1 MLGFQSTK
9 LKTTRFVHA
18 LQICAITVG
27 ASTAI
32 AVSSVAAAEN
42 EFATHAELGL
52 MQGFPPSEEKRVDRS
67 NALFGVPYNRWSYQ
81 NMRSLYPTANIPTA
95 NQPVAINRKIDGGI
109 DSLKVK
115 RENGEVVDMPTWLRE
130 SYTDS
135 LVVIQGDAIVW
146 ERYLN
151 GMNADSAHQMMSVTK
166 SFAGLF
172 GLMAVSDGLL
182 SEDDPVT
189 KYVPELK
196 ASGGFGQATFRH
208 VLDMTASVGFSEEY
222 ADPNSGITQYTKVL
236 GFKAAPPEE
245 IPANSIYE
253 YLATLPTEEGHED
266 GDIFHYQTPKTDV
279 VNWVTNRATGNSFQD
294 YFYQTLWSK
303 LGTDGE
309 TYVLLDRNGTL
320 FAGGGLNATPNDLAR
335 FAVMMLNDGKFNGQ
349 QVVDPAV
356 IKQLSDG
363 ANIEAFSKGPASAG
377 VMGNKDWSYRAQWW
391 VRHTKDHESFSAIGV
406 NGQWIYLDV
415 KRNVAIIKQSSQPE
429 ASANKYDEF
438 NVNAFDAIIGY
449 LTR

>member
-1 MLGFQSTK
+1 MSINKALPLCVITTGFAAT
-9 LKTTRFVHA
+9 L
-18 LQICAITVG
+18 AI
-27 ASTAI
+27 S
-32 AVSSVAAAEN
+32 AVFATEN

-52 MQGFPPSEEKRVDRS
+52 MQGFPPPAELRVDRS

-95 NQPVAINRKIDGGI
+95 DVAVTINRKIDGGI
-109 DSLKVK
+109 DSLMVK
-115 RENGEVVDMPTWLRE
+115 RENGEAVDMPTWLRE
-130 SYTDS
+130 SYTDA
-135 LVVIQGDAIVW
+135 LVVIQGDTIVW

-151 GMNADSAHQMMSVTK
+151 GMSADSAHQMMSVTK

-189 KYVPELK
+189 NYVPELK
-196 ASGGFGQATFRH
+196 VSGGFGQATFRQ
-208 VLDMTASVGFSEEY
+208 VLDMTASVGFSEDY
-222 ADPNSGITQYTKVL
+222 ADPNSGITQYSKVL
-236 GFKAAPPEE
+236 GLLDAPPEE
-245 IPANSIYE
+245 IPADSIYE
-253 YLATLPTEEGHED
+253 YLATLPTEEGLQN

-279 VNWVTNRATGNSFQD
+279 VNWVTNRATGRSFQD
-294 YFYQTLWSK
+294 YFYDTLWSK

-335 FAVMMLNDGKFNGQ
+335 FAVMMLNGGEFNGQ
-349 QVVDPAV
+349 AVVDPAV

-363 ANIEAFSKGPASAG
+363 ANIDAFSNGPESAG
-377 VMGNKDWSYRAQWW
+377 VMGDKDWSYRAQWW
-391 VRHTKDHESFSAIGV
+391 VRHTKDREAFSAIGV

-415 KRNVAIIKQSSQPE
+415 KRNIAIIKQSSQLE
-429 ASANKYDEF
+429 ASVNKYDEF
-438 NVNAFDAIIGY
+438 NINAFDAIIGY

>member
-1 MLGFQSTK
+1 MY
-9 LKTTRFVHA
+9 FVPV
-18 LQICAITVG
+18 LFFCAITVG
-27 ASTAI
+27 FGAAI
-32 AVSSVAAAEN
+32 ATSSAAAAEN

-52 MQGFPPSEEKRVDRS
+52 MQGFPPPADKRVDKT

-95 NQPVAINRKIDGGI
+95 SQPVTIDRKIDGGI
-109 DSLKVK
+109 DSLTVK
-115 RENGEVVDMPTWLRE
+115 RENGKIADMPTWLRE
-130 SYTDS
+130 SFTDS
-135 LVVIQGDAIVW
+135 LVVIQGDTIVW
-146 ERYLN
+146 EQYLN
-151 GMNADSAHQMMSVTK
+151 GMNPDAAHQMMSVTK

-196 ASGGFGQATFRH
+196 VSGGFGQATFRH
-208 VLDMTASVGFSEEY
+208 ALDMTASVGFSEDY
-222 ADPNSGITQYTKVL
+222 ADPESGITQYTKVL
-236 GFKAAPPEE
+236 GFLEAPAEE

-253 YLATLPTEEGHED
+253 YLATLPTEEGHEN

-279 VNWVTNRATGNSFQD
+279 VNWVTNRATGVSFQENMSK
-294 YFYQTLWSK
+294 TLWSK

-335 FAVMMLNDGKFNGQ
+335 FAVMMLNNGKFNGQ
-349 QVVDPAV
+349 QVVEPAV

-363 ANIEAFSKGPASAG
+363 ANIDAFTNGPASAG
-377 VMGNKDWSYRAQWW
+377 VMGDGDWSYRAQWW
-391 VRHTKDHESFSAIGV
+391 VRHTKGHEAFSAVGV

-415 KRNVAIIKQSSQPE
+415 ERKIAIIKQSSQPE

-438 NVNAFDAIIGY
+438 NINAFDAIIGY
-449 LTR
+449 LTQ